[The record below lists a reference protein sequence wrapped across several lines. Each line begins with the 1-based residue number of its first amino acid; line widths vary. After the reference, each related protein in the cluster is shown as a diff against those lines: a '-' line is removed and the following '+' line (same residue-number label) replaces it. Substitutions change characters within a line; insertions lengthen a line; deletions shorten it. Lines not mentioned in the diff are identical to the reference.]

1 MPKRRLIS
9 RPKGATLVQVE
20 CKCKFICNLPKR
32 DVLLLDADAA
42 VFAYEHDTNNANA
55 GKMDVTVSWD
65 PSEIITAI
73 DDVQTDAA
81 PVSVRYLNAAGM
93 SANEPWQGV
102 NIVVT
107 TLSDGSQTVTKV
119 MK

>member
-1 MPKRRLIS
+1 MSFVEAP
-9 RPKGATLVQVE
+9 PNFATKGSNIRDRIQG
-20 CKCKFICNLPKR
+20 

-42 VFAYEHDTNNANA
+42 VFAYEYDTNNAKA

-65 PSEIITAI
+65 PSKIITAI

-107 TLSDGSQTVTKV
+107 TMSDGSQTVTKV

>member
-1 MPKRRLIS
+1 M
-9 RPKGATLVQVE
+9 
-20 CKCKFICNLPKR
+20 
-32 DVLLLDADAA
+32 
-42 VFAYEHDTNNANA
+42 
-55 GKMDVTVSWD
+55 
-65 PSEIITAI
+65 
-73 DDVQTDAA
+73 QTDAA

>member
-1 MPKRRLIS
+1 MSFVEAP
-9 RPKGATLVQVE
+9 PNFATKGSNIRDRIQG
-20 CKCKFICNLPKR
+20 

-42 VFAYEHDTNNANA
+42 VFAYEYDTNNANA
-55 GKMDVTVSWD
+55 GTMEVIVSWD
-65 PSEIITAI
+65 PSEIVTAI

-119 MK
+119 LK